1 MFTWIVGSKRVDRK
15 IVDIKRVDREI
26 VDSGK
31 VGKWFSGL
39 RNDGKLVNSSIVDSG
54 IVKNNRIVEIWIT
67 G

>member
-26 VDSGK
+26 VDSDK
-31 VGKWFSGL
+31 VGKWYSGL
-39 RNDGKLVNSSIVDSG
+39 LNDGKLVNSGPVDSG
-54 IVKNNRIVEIWIT
+54 IVKNNRIVEICIT

>member
-1 MFTWIVGSKRVDRK
+1 MFTWIVGS
-15 IVDIKRVDREI
+15 KRVDREI

-31 VGKWFSGL
+31 VGKWYSGL

-54 IVKNNRIVEIWIT
+54 IVKNNRIVEICIT